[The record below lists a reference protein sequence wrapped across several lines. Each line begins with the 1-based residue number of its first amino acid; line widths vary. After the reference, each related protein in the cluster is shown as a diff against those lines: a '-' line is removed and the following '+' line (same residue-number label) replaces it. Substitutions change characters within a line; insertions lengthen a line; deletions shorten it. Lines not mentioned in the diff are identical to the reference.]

1 MHISNPPSQLRYG
14 LLGPSGTGKTTL
26 LHCIVGLAKL
36 DKGIISVYGLAPR
49 DQTRSF
55 PASMLG
61 YMPQVKESGEKAFA
75 ASGENMCVLTGVL
88 SSLQFQEAALN
99 GEFSIREELAYYG
112 FIHNIPADIIK
123 ERTKFLT
130 DFLMLPTHFQL
141 ISRMR

>member
-1 MHISNPPSQLRYG
+1 
-14 LLGPSGTGKTTL
+14 
-26 LHCIVGLAKL
+26 
-36 DKGIISVYGLAPR
+36 
-49 DQTRSF
+49 
-55 PASMLG
+55 MLG
-61 YMPQVKESGEKAFA
+61 YMPQVKESGEKAFV